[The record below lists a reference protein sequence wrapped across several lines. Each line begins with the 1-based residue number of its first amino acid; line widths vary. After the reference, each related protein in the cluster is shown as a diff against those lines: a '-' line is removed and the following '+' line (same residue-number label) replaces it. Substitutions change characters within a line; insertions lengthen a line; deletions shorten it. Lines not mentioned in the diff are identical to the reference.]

1 MLDVQLVTGRK
12 LVDVVA
18 AVCLKLAEWHRNMFD
33 MLSNAY
39 CHHPLDH
46 LSTLRQSSKT
56 MIQKEASSA
65 LRAAKWVMGWSRAT
79 WFCGISFWAPR
90 WLPARLN
97 RKYGA
102 GCLCNQL
109 YSSKKNCWQLWFLS
123 QNTCWATH
131 AALYIIH
138 QGCSLLGHSKPWL
151 KSFKRGVPSV
161 DSPFFPQ
168 HWTHPAPSGPAQRV
182 ASNNE
187 FKGRCLAK
195 TWHQEWGSP
204 NHHFLGQL
212 QAKCMEDNLSLYIC
226 VYISYIIISIHVYVH
241 IYIYTYVCTRIHID
255 IYIYMCVGVCFCLRN
270 GDMVYAVW

>member
-1 MLDVQLVTGRK
+1 MPIAIIPWIIYQLYGNHPKPWSRRK
-12 LVDVVA
+12 
-18 AVCLKLAEWHRNMFD
+18 R
-33 MLSNAY
+33 
-39 CHHPLDH
+39 
-46 LSTLRQSSKT
+46 
-56 MIQKEASSA
+56 SSA

-168 HWTHPAPSGPAQRV
+168 HWTHPGAQRPSSTCGLQQRVQRTLLGKDLAPRMRIAESPLSGAV
-182 ASNNE
+182 AGQMH
-187 FKGRCLAK
+187 GR
-195 TWHQEWGSP
+195 
-204 NHHFLGQL
+204 
-212 QAKCMEDNLSLYIC
+212 
-226 VYISYIIISIHVYVH
+226 
-241 IYIYTYVCTRIHID
+241 
-255 IYIYMCVGVCFCLRN
+255 
-270 GDMVYAVW
+270 